1 MSYRQDNTEK
11 SLQNLNSIINESN
24 GSNSH
29 KEKKNQFYNNSSLVY
44 LKQKKFHLACM
55 YSQKAVDVI
64 KRAVLSDV
72 KEEIVVEDM
81 AQRENIEEKNDD
93 LKSCDNDKQKESEQ
107 EMNEELDQ
115 SVHYCGALPQRCT
128 AELLYNTAVTFLLS
142 GNPLGALLYFEQI
155 VSDFGN
161 SPLLWIRMG
170 ECCIR
175 CHADQLNNRETG
187 QILCA
192 SGYTGRGN
200 RLQFQC
206 DDTLSSEGIDADNCS
221 PSQSNCSLNKAV
233 QYLSKAVFL
242 IRKIR
247 DKSNPDSLV
256 NNSDQNNSVGE
267 EGSPILSSD
276 SSSSSRIPCR
286 VDSIESAALL
296 RLTYVHLE
304 LNSPLSAYTA
314 ANAIL
319 ASPHL
324 SSTGSETR
332 YLTLLPYCS
341 TLNPSLLNSLLHF
354 YFHGRF
360 LAETYACEALCALG
374 RVEEA
379 MVILQP
385 QFTVSQ
391 SAPPMSSLLNS
402 KNVPEYLFT
411 DNSAPHEDKNTVIH
425 KISEQYSETVIPTGI
440 VCEVPCYEKLVSTS
454 NYATTLIMQG
464 NFSKSMSIL
473 ENLREQCPTFAP
485 CVKLL
490 SYLLLRNGQQKE
502 ALSVLKGNRL
512 SSNP

>member
-1 MSYRQDNTEK
+1 VSYRQDNTEK

-72 KEEIVVEDM
+72 KEEIVVKDM
-81 AQRENIEEKNDD
+81 AQREDIEEKNDD
-93 LKSCDNDKQKESEQ
+93 LKICDNEKQKESEQ

-175 CHADQLNNRETG
+175 CHADQLKNRETG

-206 DDTLSSEGIDADNCS
+206 DDSLSSEGIDADNGS
-221 PSQSNCSLNKAV
+221 TSQSNCSLNKAV

-247 DKSNPDSLV
+247 DKSNPDFLT
-256 NNSDQNNSVGE
+256 NNSDQNTSVGE

-286 VDSIESAALL
+286 VDSIESAALV

-332 YLTLLPYCS
+332 YVTLLPHQHPYRY
-341 TLNPSLLNSLLHF
+341 LNLH
-354 YFHGRF
+354 
-360 LAETYACEALCALG
+360 
-374 RVEEA
+374 
-379 MVILQP
+379 
-385 QFTVSQ
+385 
-391 SAPPMSSLLNS
+391 
-402 KNVPEYLFT
+402 
-411 DNSAPHEDKNTVIH
+411 
-425 KISEQYSETVIPTGI
+425 
-440 VCEVPCYEKLVSTS
+440 
-454 NYATTLIMQG
+454 
-464 NFSKSMSIL
+464 
-473 ENLREQCPTFAP
+473 
-485 CVKLL
+485 
-490 SYLLLRNGQQKE
+490 
-502 ALSVLKGNRL
+502 
-512 SSNP
+512 

>member
-11 SLQNLNSIINESN
+11 SLQNLNSITSESN

-29 KEKKNQFYNNSSLVY
+29 KEKKNQIYNNSSLAY

-64 KRAVLSDV
+64 KRAVLSAV
-72 KEEIVVEDM
+72 KEEMIVEDM
-81 AQRENIEEKNDD
+81 AQREIIEEKNDD
-93 LKSCDNDKQKESEQ
+93 VKSRYNEKQKESEQ
-107 EMNEELDQ
+107 ETNEELDQ

-155 VSDFGN
+155 VPDFGN
-161 SPLLWIRMG
+161 SPLLFIRMG

-175 CHADQLNNRETG
+175 CHADQLKNRETG

-206 DDTLSSEGIDADNCS
+206 DDSSNEGTYADNGS
-221 PSQSNCSLNKAV
+221 TSQSNCSLNKAV

-247 DKSNPDSLV
+247 DKSNPDLLV
-256 NNSDQNNSVGE
+256 NSSDQNNSLVE
-267 EGSPILSSD
+267 DSSPVSSSD

-332 YLTLLPYCS
+332 YVTLPLSC
-341 TLNPSLLNSLLHF
+341 LRPS
-354 YFHGRF
+354 
-360 LAETYACEALCALG
+360 
-374 RVEEA
+374 
-379 MVILQP
+379 
-385 QFTVSQ
+385 
-391 SAPPMSSLLNS
+391 
-402 KNVPEYLFT
+402 
-411 DNSAPHEDKNTVIH
+411 
-425 KISEQYSETVIPTGI
+425 
-440 VCEVPCYEKLVSTS
+440 
-454 NYATTLIMQG
+454 
-464 NFSKSMSIL
+464 
-473 ENLREQCPTFAP
+473 
-485 CVKLL
+485 
-490 SYLLLRNGQQKE
+490 
-502 ALSVLKGNRL
+502 
-512 SSNP
+512 